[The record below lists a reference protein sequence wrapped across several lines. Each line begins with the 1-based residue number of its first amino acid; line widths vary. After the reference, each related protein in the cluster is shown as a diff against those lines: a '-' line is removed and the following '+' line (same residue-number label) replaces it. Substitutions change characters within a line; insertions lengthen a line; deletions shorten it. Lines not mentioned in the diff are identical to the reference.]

1 MTFTSQQTAAL
12 RAKLRRRHVKTRML
26 NGSQLAF
33 LEGWHVIAEANRIF
47 GYDCWDRRTQ
57 APRCVWSAQ
66 SSDGQTAVIYTTTVR
81 ITVRAG
87 GSAVMRN
94 GIGTGFGRAAAAE
107 IAHEIA
113 VKAAE
118 TDATK
123 RALATFGNPF
133 GLPLYDKLQKS
144 VTGARRAPI
153 RKVGIAVPPRA
164 ARPTFALHTSDGKS
178 RTFVQERV
186 WLAAAHDAVS
196 KVPTLAELY
205 AFWQANK
212 FELKQIRLSPLI
224 TPDLVEAFIDAMKRR
239 ARALGR
245 AAPAEL
251 TRPTRPP
258 SETLLIPKE
267 TRIRNKAHLAFV
279 RSLPCVICGRQPSHA
294 HHIKF
299 AQQGALGMK
308 VSDEYTVPLCFLDH
322 DALHNAGNERAWWE
336 ARKVDPLPIA
346 ADLWASTRRS
356 GAHEGQIPDAASLDH
371 VEDHVS
377 DPSLPSQA
385 PGAHP

>member
-26 NGSQLAF
+26 NGNPLAF

-47 GYDCWDRRTQ
+47 GYDCWDRRTL
-57 APRCVWSAQ
+57 APRCIWSAQ

-87 GSAVMRN
+87 GSVVMRD
-94 GIGTGFGRAAAAE
+94 GTGTGFGRAAAAE

-133 GLPLYDKLQKS
+133 GLPLYDKQQKS
-144 VTGARRAPI
+144 VTGVRRAPT
-153 RKVGIAVPPRA
+153 RKVGVAVPPRA

-178 RTFVQERV
+178 RTFIQERV

-196 KVPTLAELY
+196 KVSTLAELY

-212 FELKQIRLSPLI
+212 FELKQIRLSPLM
-224 TPDLVEAFIDAMKRR
+224 TPDLVEAFVDAMKRR

-245 AAPAEL
+245 AAPAEIN
-251 TRPTRPP
+251 PP
-258 SETLLIPKE
+258 EEPSKGALLIPKE

-299 AQQGALGMK
+299 AQPGALGMK
-308 VSDEYTVPLCFLDH
+308 VSDEYTVPMCFLDH

-336 ARKVDPLPIA
+336 ACKVDPLPIA

-356 GAHEGQIPDAASLDH
+356 AANDGQRPDTASREHIEDRGADPALRSQAHEP
-371 VEDHVS
+371 
-377 DPSLPSQA
+377 
-385 PGAHP
+385 HP